1 MKRLCVMTVLLLALG
16 ACADIDNNAEANAF
30 ALTNG
35 GSARLG
41 KAAIRQFGC
50 GSCHTIPGIDGAT
63 AKVGPPLTG
72 IAGRAYVAGVVPNT
86 PVNMIRWIEAP
97 QSVDPNTAMP
107 DVGASANQARDIAA
121 YLYTLR

>member
-1 MKRLCVMTVLLLALG
+1 MTVILLILG
-16 ACADIDNNAEANAF
+16 ACADIDNKAEANAF

-35 GSARLG
+35 GNARLG

-50 GSCHTIPGIDGAT
+50 GSCHTIPGIEGAT

-86 PVNMIRWIEAP
+86 PVNMMRWIEAP